1 MRNYQGFLGIKHS
14 KRLNKR
20 NPPIQI
26 GANVFGPKSKC
37 IQTFESMYGRICT
50 YHIDMF
56 VLSVLKRFQEC
67 DTNLIA
73 KNLSESTCPVVI
85 IETLPDP
92 PDIRIDIRIVSFT
105 RFDHLHQVNSRNR
118 YK

>member
-1 MRNYQGFLGIKHS
+1 MRNYRGYLSIKDS

-20 NPPIQI
+20 DPPTKI
-26 GANVFGPKSKC
+26 GAKELVYLNFWVN
-37 IQTFESMYGRICT
+37 
-50 YHIDMF
+50 HIDMI
-56 VLSVLKRFQEC
+56 VLSDLKRFQEC

-105 RFDHLHQVNSRNR
+105 RFGRLHKSTLVNSSS
-118 YK
+118 K